1 MTIGGVVGGTDL
13 PIPPILFAC
22 ALTELRKT
30 LYSVPMKNHA
40 WLFRTLLVTLL
51 LFAQH
56 GALAHA
62 LKHTTEPYKVTA
74 HAELC
79 SQCLDFAQA
88 GAAPLG
94 IHPPKMPAHVCEG
107 ALRISSSSHLVLSD
121 SPSFNFQSRAP
132 PLSFT

>member
-1 MTIGGVVGGTDL
+1 M
-13 PIPPILFAC
+13 
-22 ALTELRKT
+22 R
-30 LYSVPMKNHA
+30 NRA
-40 WLFRTLLVTLL
+40 WLFRSLLVALL

-62 LKHTTEPYKVTA
+62 LKHTTEPDKVTA

-79 SQCLDFAQA
+79 SQCLDFAQL
-88 GAAPLG
+88 GSGPLSLDIPELPTPVCDG
-94 IHPPKMPAHVCEG
+94 ELLIVFLPQSVPA
-107 ALRISSSSHLVLSD
+107 D

>member
-1 MTIGGVVGGTDL
+1 
-13 PIPPILFAC
+13 
-22 ALTELRKT
+22 
-30 LYSVPMKNHA
+30 MKNRV

-62 LKHTTEPYKVTA
+62 LKHTIDPDTVTA

-79 SQCLDFAQA
+79 SQCLDFTQVDT
-88 GAAPLG
+88 APLG
-94 IHPPKMPAHVCEG
+94 AHPPKMSAHVCEG
-107 ALRISSSSHLVLSD
+107 ALRVSSSSQLVLSD

>member
-1 MTIGGVVGGTDL
+1 
-13 PIPPILFAC
+13 
-22 ALTELRKT
+22 
-30 LYSVPMKNHA
+30 MKNRA

-62 LKHTTEPYKVTA
+62 LKHTTEPDKVTA

-79 SQCLDFAQA
+79 SQCLDFAQLDS
-88 GAAPLG
+88 GPLSLDIPELAAPVCDVALL
-94 IHPPKMPAHVCEG
+94 IVFLPP
-107 ALRISSSSHLVLSD
+107 SVLAD

-132 PLSFT
+132 PISFT